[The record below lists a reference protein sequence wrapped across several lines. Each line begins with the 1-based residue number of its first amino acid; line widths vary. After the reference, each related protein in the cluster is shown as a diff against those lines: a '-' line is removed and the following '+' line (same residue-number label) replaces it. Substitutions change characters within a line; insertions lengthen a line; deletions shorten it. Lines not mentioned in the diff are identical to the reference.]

1 MNRRKFQKIA
11 VKGFIAVTQKG
22 ALIASTIRP
31 HPEGDFPTVWVKS
44 ESVPAGAIARQVR
57 VTVEL
62 WERQS

>member
-1 MNRRKFQKIA
+1 MNRRKFQKIEA
-11 VKGFIAVTQKG
+11 KGFIAVTQSG
-22 ALIASTIRP
+22 ALIASVIRQL
-31 HPEGDFPTVWVKS
+31 PEGDFPRVYLEA

>member
-1 MNRRKFQKIA
+1 MNRQRFQKIE
-11 VKGFIAVTQKG
+11 VKGFIAVTQSG
-22 ALIASTIRP
+22 ALVASTVRP
-31 HPEGDFPTVWVKS
+31 HPEGDFPTVYVKS